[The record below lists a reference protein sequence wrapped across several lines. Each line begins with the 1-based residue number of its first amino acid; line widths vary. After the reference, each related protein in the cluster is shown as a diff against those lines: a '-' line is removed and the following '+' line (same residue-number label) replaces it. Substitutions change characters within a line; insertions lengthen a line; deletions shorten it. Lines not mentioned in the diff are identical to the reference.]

1 MNKFRFALTFY
12 KRRRTYQVVPKMT
25 FAICTQLLYLLT
37 QTWSLICQMWF
48 LFSIVFQLSK
58 QVSFVLKQQ
67 MFCVYYFLLKGKKL
81 LETNFFFNK
90 MFTTRQWNTGEQQ
103 RVEKFPYF
111 FFTAIRIIHSQTN
124 LPKLLTKMTSK
135 EIIWPANMKY

>member
-1 MNKFRFALTFY
+1 
-12 KRRRTYQVVPKMT
+12 
-25 FAICTQLLYLLT
+25 
-37 QTWSLICQMWF
+37 MWF

-111 FFTAIRIIHSQTN
+111 FFHRDTDNSFTDEF
-124 LPKLLTKMTSK
+124 TKASNKNDKQRNNMTSEY
-135 EIIWPANMKY
+135 EILMIYVNESIIYYLFA